1 MIFATACLYQ
11 NQAINLYNNYPLVTG
26 TLPPTPE
33 NLANET
39 ALLRSELAEFY
50 LFYTALWS
58 VKLSI
63 LVFFRRLFGDRQ
75 RAPWLKTWWWFIT
88 GFTVASWAAC
98 LGTIP
103 YDCLLKPLP
112 YVLGNLIPQSS
123 LDSKLMLIS
132 RSSVCDTGWNRL
144 RVDQPA
150 VELRNRHRY

>member
-132 RSSVCDTGWNRL
+132 RSSVCDTGWN
-144 RVDQPA
+144 
-150 VELRNRHRY
+150 